1 MQGAI
6 EHNSGNTCCAVGKN
20 LDHYNPTLNHVAVA
34 NQFDTFCGLSRCIL
48 CVRKVTFLIY
58 FHPTILLHT
67 VLDVG
72 YCRYILT
79 SNP

>member
-1 MQGAI
+1 V
-6 EHNSGNTCCAVGKN
+6 H
-20 LDHYNPTLNHVAVA
+20 
-34 NQFDTFCGLSRCIL
+34 
-48 CVRKVTFLIY
+48 KVTFLIY

-72 YCRYILT
+72 YCRYLLI